1 MGAEEVWCLLFCWS
15 LSAATEPAQGRWRP
29 VDVVLDC
36 FLVKE
41 GRQQG
46 ALGGNRNTVKALL
59 VLKQVPVLDEGGLEG
74 FTDFQGQVSAEDE
87 PPVTF
92 EASVDLVRI
101 EQAEALLHADCNE
114 KQVTCELS
122 RYFPQTQQEPEAHAV
137 TWFIANVQ
145 VSGEGP
151 GMSMVMKTLGK
162 AGPGVALHPLLNLP
176 LSPQG
181 TVQMAVEFQV
191 TTQTPSL
198 TSLLKSAVTLHCSF
212 STASSEAL
220 TRVEW
225 RLQHQGS
232 GRLVSSWTVGQG
244 QAGQKGASLE
254 PQQLQTAGNASL
266 TLASLTVKDEGAYI
280 CQITTSRYQ
289 AQQIV
294 QLSVQ
299 ALPKVKLSQASEALP
314 SSLTCHVTGFYPLD
328 MAVTWSRQE
337 VGGAPTP
344 VSDASFSSLRQNAAG
359 TYSISSFLVA
369 EPGSE
374 GATYTCHVTHISLQ
388 EPLVASTQVAPP
400 EQRTGFG
407 ILVASGLFLITLW
420 LLVLQRQHATLPR
433 SA

>member
-15 LSAATEPAQGRWRP
+15 LSAATEPVPVSAAQGRWRP

-92 EASVDLVRI
+92 EAS
-101 EQAEALLHADCNE
+101 
-114 KQVTCELS
+114 
-122 RYFPQTQQEPEAHAV
+122 
-137 TWFIANVQ
+137 
-145 VSGEGP
+145 
-151 GMSMVMKTLGK
+151 
-162 AGPGVALHPLLNLP
+162 
-176 LSPQG
+176 
-181 TVQMAVEFQV
+181 VEFQV